1 MSGVLGILNIGKS
14 GIEANEAGLSTAG
27 QNISNVNTPGYS
39 VENVQFD
46 QTQPNHGSP
55 GMVGNGVRATGIRRV
70 VNSFLDAQMIR
81 QKTRMGFW
89 ESSRLSL
96 SELDTYFTHAQNQG
110 LSKDISRFLSTWEVV
125 ANHPLDRSARATLIT
140 YGKNLAED
148 FHQMSSLYS
157 QTRNRLGELLHSSV
171 GTINA
176 DLSKIARL
184 NREILRAEAG
194 GESPNTLIDQRQQLM
209 VQIST
214 LTNAHFFKDKNG
226 AITLHLGGQAAVTD
240 IDSGR
245 LETVF
250 DPSRDGYRI
259 LIHPPGHSGPPIDIT
274 DRIHGGKIGG
284 YLDVRDR
291 KVPLLEEHLNSLAH
305 GIINHVNALHVQ
317 GYGLNGRT
325 NQNFFAPTIKVQEQ
339 GNVPPGV
346 SLTANAVDP
355 DSARRPLDVSVS
367 QDTIVVTDHVSGKTL
382 RKASLSGGTG
392 TVTVSGYV
400 LRVSGVGK
408 NGVAHFHVSGGDD
421 TRGAALSMEVNDL
434 APEDLAAGQSPIRE
448 GRNQGDNKNAHLL
461 FGLLQDRLHFAG
473 GEQPVSLPDFFATSV
488 STVGAWARNARDHYV
503 AQTMIQKG
511 LENQRMT
518 VSGVSIAGESARII
532 QYEKAYQASAN
543 LIHMTNRLLDTL
555 VRLPSM
561 SS

>member
-1 MSGVLGILNIGKS
+1 M
-14 GIEANEAGLSTAG
+14 
-27 QNISNVNTPGYS
+27 
-39 VENVQFD
+39 
-46 QTQPNHGSP
+46 
-55 GMVGNGVRATGIRRV
+55 
-70 VNSFLDAQMIR
+70 
-81 QKTRMGFW
+81 
-89 ESSRLSL
+89 SL

-140 YGKNLAED
+140 YGKNLTED
-148 FHQMSSLYS
+148 FHQMASLYS
-157 QTRNRLGELLHSSV
+157 QTRNRLGELLTSSV
-171 GTINA
+171 GTING

-214 LTNAHFFKDKNG
+214 LTNAHFFSDKNG

-245 LETVF
+245 LEAVF

-284 YLDVRDR
+284 YLDVRDK
-291 KVPLLEEHLNSLAH
+291 KVPLLEDHLNSLAH
-305 GIINHVNALHVQ
+305 GIVNHVNALHVQ
-317 GYGLNGRT
+317 GFGLNGRT
-325 NQNFFAPTIKVQEQ
+325 NQNFFLPTIKVQPE
-339 GNVPPGV
+339 GNIPSGL

-355 DSARRPLDVSVS
+355 DAAKGSLSVSVS
-367 QDTIVVTDHVSGKTL
+367 QDTVVVTDASTGKTL
-382 RKASLSGGTG
+382 RKETLSGGTG
-392 TVTVSGYV
+392 TIHVSGYV
-400 LRVSGVGK
+400 IRVSGAGK
-408 NGVAHFHVSGGDD
+408 NDVARFQVTGGND
-421 TRGAALSMEVNDL
+421 TRGAALSMEVGALD
-434 APEDLAAGQSPIRE
+434 PEDLAAGQAPVRE

-461 FGLLQDRLHFAG
+461 FGLLQDRLNFAG
-473 GEQPVSLPDFFATSV
+473 GEQPVSLHDFFATSV

-511 LENQRMT
+511 LENQRMA

-555 VRLPSM
+555 VRLPNE

>member
-1 MSGVLGILNIGKS
+1 MSGVLGIMNIGKS

-27 QNISNVNTPGYS
+27 QNISNVNTPGYT

-46 QTQPNHGSP
+46 QSQPNHGSP

-110 LSKDISRFLSTWEVV
+110 LSKDISRYLSTWEVV

-148 FHQMSSLYS
+148 FHQMASLYS
-157 QTRNRLGELLHSSV
+157 QTRNRLGELLTSSV
-171 GTINA
+171 STVNA
-176 DLSKIARL
+176 DLSKIAHL

-214 LTNAHFFKDKNG
+214 LTNAHFFTDKNG
-226 AITLHLGGQAAVTD
+226 AITLHLGGQAAITD

-245 LETVF
+245 LEAVF
-250 DPSRDGYRI
+250 DSSRNGFRI

-284 YLDVRDR
+284 YLDVRDK
-291 KVPLLEEHLNSLAH
+291 KVPLLEEHLDSLAH
-305 GIINHVNALHVQ
+305 GLINHVNALHVQ
-317 GYGLNGRT
+317 GYGLNGKT
-325 NQNFFAPTIKVQEQ
+325 NQNFFLPTTTVEAQ
-339 GNVPPGV
+339 GSLPPGV
-346 SLTANAVDP
+346 TLTANAVNP
-355 DSARRPLDVSVS
+355 DEANSPVDVTVS
-367 QDTIVVTDHVSGKTL
+367 RSTIVVRDSSGKIL
-382 RKASLSGGTG
+382 RKESLSQGTG
-392 TVTVSGYV
+392 TVRVSGY
-400 LRVSGVGK
+400 LIRVSGVGK
-408 NGVAHFHVSGGDD
+408 NEEAHVRVSGGND
-421 TRGAALSMEVNDL
+421 TRGAALSMQVNALD
-434 APEDLAAGQSPIRE
+434 PEDLAAGQFPVRE
-448 GRNQGDNKNAHLL
+448 GHNQGDNKNAHLL
-461 FGLLQDRLHFAG
+461 FGLLQDRLHFSG
-473 GEQPVSLPDFFATSV
+473 GEKPVSLHDFFATSV

-503 AQTMIQKG
+503 AQSLIQKG

-518 VSGVSIAGESARII
+518 ISGVSIAGESARII

-555 VRLPSM
+555 VRLPNM